1 MNEIESSSFCGYV
14 FRLNADMIWKFAETT
29 LGHTETRT
37 ITPDLHCTGGI
48 QDIMCQ
54 SSEEKLLETSSSNCF
69 SPW

>member
-29 LGHTETRT
+29 LGTETRT
-37 ITPDLHCTGGI
+37 IKPDGQCTGGI

-54 SSEEKLLETSSSNCF
+54 SSEEKLLETCSSDCL